1 MAFAAVDEDDV
12 GQAGGGW
19 GAAFGAC
26 LGACLGGGLFGCL
39 LACLL
44 GGAGL
49 CAGVGLGEFAVAA
62 QQDLAHGGVVVARG
76 DVGDVVAAVLGGLHG
91 VALKDDA

>member
-1 MAFAAVDEDDV
+1 M
-12 GQAGGGW
+12 
-19 GAAFGAC
+19 
-26 LGACLGGGLFGCL
+26 
-39 LACLL
+39 L